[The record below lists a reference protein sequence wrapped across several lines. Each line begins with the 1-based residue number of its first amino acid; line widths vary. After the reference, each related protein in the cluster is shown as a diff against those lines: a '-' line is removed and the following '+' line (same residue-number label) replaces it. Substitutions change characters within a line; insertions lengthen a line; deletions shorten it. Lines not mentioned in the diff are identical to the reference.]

1 MPGQVRHE
9 PRGLREAQD
18 QRADDRPPQHTH
30 LYTSQGYNTE
40 QEPVFLLLLLFIC
53 LFCIFTARNISNC
66 QCKLVN
72 RWGNAKSLEY
82 NLHGQKGRL
91 IAKKNYC
98 TENNRITEIIIVCFL
113 RLFLKVFTTEAFQD
127 SSQGREQ
134 LIRQGL
140 LEPDPPVEE
149 EVVQPTQTPRTPRT
163 PRTQRTPRTPRAAG
177 GSPREP
183 LDKPKPEPE
192 PQRTESR

>member
-1 MPGQVRHE
+1 MPGQVRYE

-30 LYTSQGYNTE
+30 LYTSQGYTKE
-40 QEPVFLLLLLFIC
+40 QEPIFLLLLLFIC
-53 LFCIFTARNISNC
+53 LFCIF
-66 QCKLVN
+66 KLGN
-72 RWGNAKSLEY
+72 RWENAKSLEY
-82 NLHGQKGRL
+82 NSHGQKGRL

-149 EVVQPTQTPRTPRT
+149 EVVQPAQTPRTPRT